1 MARSCQ
7 TPECHWR
14 VRYFTDAVILFS
26 IQLAHDSQKRNQVS
40 NSENIC
46 NGSLPVSPMKPKKTI
61 LCVDDNEQALSIR
74 KILLETRGYRVLACN
89 SVSLALEAFRQ
100 GRIDLVLTDL
110 LMPGLDGSRL
120 IEEIKRV
127 SPQTPAVLISGR
139 TKIYERETLADVF
152 LPKGM
157 YEPAELLE
165 RIRLLLVRRRG
176 PKRQVEARVRAADAE
191 PANVGHANVGHAN
204 VA

>member
-1 MARSCQ
+1 MARPCQ
-7 TPECHWR
+7 TRQCHWR
-14 VRYFTDAVILFS
+14 ARYFTGGAILFS
-26 IQLAHDSQKRNQVS
+26 IHLARDSQKRTQK
-40 NSENIC
+40 EIC
-46 NGSLPVSPMKPKKTI
+46 DDSLPVRSMKPKKTI

-89 SVSLALEAFRQ
+89 SSELALEAFRR
-100 GRIDLVLTDL
+100 GGVDLVLTDL
-110 LMPGLDGSRL
+110 IMPGADGARL

-139 TKIYERETLADVF
+139 AKVYECETLADVF

-157 YEPAELLE
+157 YEPADLLE
-165 RIRLLLVRRRG
+165 RIRLLLVRKRG
-176 PKRQVEARVRAADAE
+176 PKRQVELRARAADVEQAT
-191 PANVGHANVGHAN
+191 

>member
-1 MARSCQ
+1 
-7 TPECHWR
+7 
-14 VRYFTDAVILFS
+14 
-26 IQLAHDSQKRNQVS
+26 
-40 NSENIC
+40 
-46 NGSLPVSPMKPKKTI
+46 MKPKKTI
-61 LCVDDNEQALSIR
+61 LCVDDNEQSLSIR

-89 SVSLALEAFRQ
+89 SGEMALEAFRR
-100 GRIDLVLTDL
+100 GVVVDLVLTDL

-120 IEEIKRV
+120 IEEIKSL

-152 LPKGM
+152 LSKGM

-165 RIRLLLVRRRG
+165 RIRLLLVRKRG
-176 PKRQVEARVRAADAE
+176 PKRQVELRARAMD
-191 PANVGHANVGHAN
+191 VGHAT